1 MSEPTVRTALETAT
15 RYRVNLTDGSHQW
28 LADEPP
34 ALGGNDTGPTPHH
47 LLLSAL
53 GACTSITVAMYAQRK
68 QLKLEAVEVELRVV
82 EEKLS
87 PAPAK
92 TRITRNLQLKGDL
105 SDTERQRLLEI
116 ANLCPIHK
124 VLSGEITIESTLMD
138 TLTDSV

>member
-1 MSEPTVRTALETAT
+1 MSEPTVRTSLETT
-15 RYRVNLTDGSHQW
+15 IHYRVNLTDGTHQW

-53 GACTSITVAMYAQRK
+53 GACTSITLAMYAQRK
-68 QLKLEAVEVELRVV
+68 QLKLEGIEVELRVA

-92 TRITRNLQLKGDL
+92 TRITRNIQLRGDL
-105 SDTERQRLLEI
+105 SDAERQRLLEI

-124 VLSGEITIESTLMD
+124 VLSGEITIESALVD
-138 TLTDSV
+138 TLNG

>member
-1 MSEPTVRTALETAT
+1 MSEPTVRTSLETTA
-15 RYRVNLTDGSHQW
+15 RYRVNLTDGTHQW

-68 QLKLEAVEVELRVV
+68 QLKLEGVEVELRVV

-92 TRITRNLQLKGDL
+92 TRITRTMQLRGEL
-105 SDTERQRLLEI
+105 SDAERQRLLEI

-124 VLSGEITIESTLMD
+124 VLTGEITIESAL
-138 TLTDSV
+138 VA

>member
-1 MSEPTVRTALETAT
+1 MSNPTVRTSLETTA
-15 RYRVNLTDGSHQW
+15 RYRVNLTDGTHQW
-28 LADEPP
+28 QADEPP

-68 QLKLEAVEVELRVV
+68 QLKLDEIDVELRVV

-87 PAPAK
+87 PAPAR
-92 TRITRNLQLKGDL
+92 TRITRNIQLQGDL
-105 SDTERQRLLEI
+105 SAAERQRLLEI

-124 VLSGEITIESTLMD
+124 ILSGEITI
-138 TLTDSV
+138 DSQLVDALSD

>member
-1 MSEPTVRTALETAT
+1 MSEPTVRAALETAT
-15 RYRVNLTDGSHQW
+15 RYRVNLTDGPHQW

-53 GACTSITVAMYAQRK
+53 GACTSITVAMYAHRK
-68 QLKLEAVEVELRVV
+68 QLKLEAVEVELRII

-92 TRITRNLQLKGDL
+92 TRITRHIQLQGDL
-105 SDTERQRLLEI
+105 SDAERQRLLEI

-124 VLSGEITIESTLMD
+124 VLNGEITIESELID
-138 TLTDSV
+138 